1 VLHQREDEAVRG
13 LRCVGLWVGIPWM
26 PVDQMVH
33 QVWTGHDNQDTEAE
47 QHAKGDQ
54 TIGDAYALTHS
65 SAHWGARTHRD
76 SQPMHS

>member
-1 VLHQREDEAVRG
+1 MQ
-13 LRCVGLWVGIPWM
+13 VG
-26 PVDQMVH
+26 QMVY
-33 QVWTGHDNQDTEAE
+33 QVRPGRGDQGTKAE

-65 SAHWGARTHRD
+65 SAHWGSRTHRD